1 MSPVPR
7 KSVFIHPFF
16 SQTFTEGVCY
26 TKLCARHW
34 GLRDERGSSAL
45 RGRIRVQHGGCGDRS
60 LDRQVEK
67 LPVWGAEEGLGRLPG
82 SDPQGDE
89 NAQGSGQWEGQ
100 RKKAKQT
107 KTQLRPKAR
116 GSLLMGTMAGV
127 GGCGS

>member
-1 MSPVPR
+1 MNEAAP
-7 KSVFIHPFF
+7 
-16 SQTFTEGVCY
+16 
-26 TKLCARHW
+26 
-34 GLRDERGSSAL
+34 AL
-45 RGRIRVQHGGCGDRS
+45 QGRVTVQHGGCGDRS
-60 LDRQVEK
+60 LDRQAEK
-67 LPVWGAEEGLGRLPG
+67 LPVWGGEEGLGRLPG

-127 GGCGS
+127 GGCVS